1 MIYLRSQKTR
11 RLESDQEALFKNE
24 TYLIS
29 RQKFE

>member
-11 RLESDQEALFKNE
+11 RLESDQETLFKNE